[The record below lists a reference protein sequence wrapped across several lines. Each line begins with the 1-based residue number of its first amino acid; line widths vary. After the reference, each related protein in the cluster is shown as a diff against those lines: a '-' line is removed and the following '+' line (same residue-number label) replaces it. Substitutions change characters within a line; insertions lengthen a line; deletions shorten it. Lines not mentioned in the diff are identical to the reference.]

1 MSDRAAVFYRKMK
14 VIWDRIPA
22 AEDETSRAASSFLDA
37 LAGSRRDDNLVQ
49 PFRNVVGTVH
59 SEFDT
64 LMQSEGSERQK
75 AFLNLEKLLD
85 EIIDNGSVSDNELAE
100 TLWAGFF
107 PEALHLSADPEEQIP
122 LLRNSRLVNVE
133 KVSSD
138 PVVSPEKEI
147 IFTSNVL
154 LSPPVVLSDS
164 EKQNG
169 NRKADSRKSYSDEIQ
184 KVIDGA
190 ALAGREK
197 QSFWYDHPIPVG
209 TPVENDE
216 AVYGLSGLAKTL
228 AFEKERGNVDA
239 DARLKVLLSVSV
251 THSSLH
257 EWALPWLRVQLARAE
272 KDSLKGLDVYAFTE
286 EDSSRIVELLKPW
299 IRNPE
304 DFEDLQKTFGVDG
317 EYGRHYSFLKAMPA
331 LWSVLEDPGLKATFK
346 IDLDQ
351 VFPQEELVNETGR
364 SAFEHFRTDLWGALG
379 KDNEGRN
386 VELGMIAGALVN
398 EKDIHRGLFTPDI
411 PWPEG
416 LPEGENML
424 FYKLRP
430 MAVSTRAELMTR
442 YEKSDNPQ
450 VPDGVNRVLQRIHV
464 TGGTNGIRFD
474 ALRFHRPFTPSFIG
488 RAEDQ
493 GYILSVL
500 HGRNDEAKLRYVH
513 ASGLFMRHDKE
524 AFAGAAVEAGKT
536 GSYVGDLIRVFVFS
550 HYADILPG
558 GKTEVKKIVDPFTG
572 CFISEI
578 PVTISLLRLA
588 LFMLDSR
595 NDAGQRKAVMKLA
608 GERLP
613 EWVLNKEAKA
623 AELKRCWVSEKK
635 AWNSYFDALNL
646 LEEKLSAADK
656 DAEKTARMFHEV
668 LENCRIT

>member
-1 MSDRAAVFYRKMK
+1 MSDRAAAFYRKMK
-14 VIWDRIPA
+14 VLWDRIPA
-22 AEDETSRAASSFLDA
+22 AGDETSRAASSFLDA
-37 LAGSRRDDNLVQ
+37 LAGSRRDDDLVQ
-49 PFRNVVGTVH
+49 PFRGAVKVVY

-64 LMQSEGSERQK
+64 LMRSERK
-75 AFLNLEKLLD
+75 NAFLNLENLLD
-85 EIIDNGSVSDNELAE
+85 QIINNGVVSDKELAE
-100 TLWAGFF
+100 TLWAVFF

-122 LLRNSRLVNVE
+122 LLRDTRMVKVE

-138 PVVSPEKEI
+138 PVISPEKEI

-154 LSPPVVLSDS
+154 LSPPVVLPDREENNEVS
-164 EKQNG
+164 
-169 NRKADSRKSYSDEIQ
+169 KADSSKSFSDEMQ
-184 KVIDGA
+184 RVVNGA

-251 THSSLH
+251 THSALH
-257 EWALPWLRVQLARAE
+257 EWALPWLRSQLVRAE

-286 EDSSRIVELLKPW
+286 EDSNRIVELLKPW

-304 DFEDLQKTFGVDG
+304 DVEDLQKTFGVDG

-331 LWSVLEDPGLKATFK
+331 LWSVLEDSELKATFK

-351 VFPQEELVNETGR
+351 VFPQEELVKETGK

-379 KDNEGRN
+379 KDTEGRK

-411 PWPEG
+411 PWPRG
-416 LPEGENML
+416 LPEGENLL

-442 YEKSDNPQ
+442 YEKSDNPR

-474 ALRFHRPFTPSFIG
+474 SLRFYRPFTPSFIG

-500 HGRNDEAKLRYVH
+500 HGRKDEAKLRYVH

-558 GKTEVKKIVDPFTG
+558 GKSYIKKIVDPFTG
-572 CFISEI
+572 CFISAL

-588 LFMLDSR
+588 LHLLDSR
-595 NDAGQRKAVMKLA
+595 NDAGQRKTILELA

-613 EWVLNKEAKA
+613 EWILHKEDKA
-623 AELKRCWVSEKK
+623 AELERCWIQERK
-635 AWNSYFDALNL
+635 AWDTYFDALDL
-646 LEEKLSAADK
+646 LEVKLSAADK
-656 DAEKTARMFHEV
+656 EAEKTARLFHQI